1 MATVWDGSESY
12 LAWIFLIIFYI
23 IAFYVSVNAKKVYD
37 NCPVSS
43 ENEDIGKE
51 TAKCSIAFTS
61 LSLIFNLALI
71 IWVFVPIAPL
81 GLVTL
86 TSPSQKKC
94 KFNGILGVYDAIAR
108 SIEPLKSKE
117 YAKRTI
123 PFFITLLTCAILCTL
138 LSIAFSA
145 ASQFEGEKTATECD
159 NTMVELGEVSSE
171 EYNEAKESLYK
182 TNGIMIMLIILAI
195 IGFIFFVYQVI
206 MCAKDGQYKAQFGR
220 RRFRRRRL

>member
-51 TAKCSIAFTS
+51 TAKCSIAFTL
-61 LSLIFNLALI
+61 LSLIFNLVLI
-71 IWVFVPIAPL
+71 LLVFLPMSPL
-81 GLVTL
+81 GVVDL
-86 TSPSQKKC
+86 TSQSQEKC

-108 SIEPLKSKE
+108 SIEPLKSVE
-117 YAKRTI
+117 YAKKMI
-123 PFFITLLTCAILCTL
+123 PFFIFLLTCAILFTL

-145 ASQFEGEKTATECD
+145 ASQFEGEKTATGCD
-159 NTMVELGEVSSE
+159 NTMIELGKVSSE
-171 EYNEAKESLYK
+171 EYNEAKESL
-182 TNGIMIMLIILAI
+182 
-195 IGFIFFVYQVI
+195 
-206 MCAKDGQYKAQFGR
+206 
-220 RRFRRRRL
+220 